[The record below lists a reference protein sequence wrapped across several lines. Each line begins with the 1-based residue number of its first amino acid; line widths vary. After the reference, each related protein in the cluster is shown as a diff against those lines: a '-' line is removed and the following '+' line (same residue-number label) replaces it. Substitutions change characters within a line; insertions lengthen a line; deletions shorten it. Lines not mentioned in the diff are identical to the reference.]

1 MSGQAPDRVRTFSIG
16 FNDKAFDES
25 AYAAQVAA
33 QYKTRHQS
41 EVVDAKSLSLIDRLP
56 AIFDEPFGDASAIPT
71 FQVCAHARKGVKVCL
86 SGDGGDEALAGYRR
100 YRFFQSQQAI
110 RSLLPSRLRAT
121 VFGWA
126 AQNYP
131 KLDRAP
137 SWMRAKTTL
146 GELAVDDAEAFFLM
160 NCAVPDAAR
169 ATLYSGDLRREL
181 HGYSGADV
189 IRAKFRESEGDTSL
203 RRAQY
208 TDITTYLPGDILVKV
223 DRTSMANSLEVRPPF
238 LDPEFVAWSY
248 ALPDQA
254 KLRKGQGKA
263 LLKQAMR
270 PFLPNDLID
279 RPKMG
284 FSMPIADWLRT
295 DLRSDVEALGRNS
308 HLANSGLVDSSVVQ
322 RLAREHLS
330 GAFNHARPLWLI
342 FVFAAFLK
350 HAASQAAVLPQPAV
364 A

>member
-1 MSGQAPDRVRTFSIG
+1 
-16 FNDKAFDES
+16 
-25 AYAAQVAA
+25 
-33 QYKTRHQS
+33 
-41 EVVDAKSLSLIDRLP
+41 
-56 AIFDEPFGDASAIPT
+56 
-71 FQVCAHARKGVKVCL
+71 
-86 SGDGGDEALAGYRR
+86 
-100 YRFFQSQQAI
+100 
-110 RSLLPSRLRAT
+110 
-121 VFGWA
+121 
-126 AQNYP
+126 
-131 KLDRAP
+131 
-137 SWMRAKTTL
+137 
-146 GELAVDDAEAFFLM
+146 
-160 NCAVPDAAR
+160 
-169 ATLYSGDLRREL
+169 
-181 HGYSGADV
+181 
-189 IRAKFRESEGDTSL
+189 
-203 RRAQY
+203 
-208 TDITTYLPGDILVKV
+208 
-223 DRTSMANSLEVRPPF
+223 MANSLEVRPPF